1 MRKVRSWVGTEMK
14 RELNFTAC
22 GMGRVFGIWSNVRIR
37 YLNRLYY
44 IRGGNGYYTVGGVK
58 RQFQTN
64 HFYYL
69 PWTVDYSLSQNAPD
83 PLDHIFIDF
92 TKSTHRSFRDIIDLT
107 SLNDIHHLHIAAFL
121 CSMTESLSEQYSSDF
136 WLIPEHSLS
145 YQAYKDMMESCMGAL
160 VFDLEQKYSQPVSCD
175 NENIYL
181 AVSYIHEHY
190 MEDLNISTLAALACL
205 NEKYFINKFKTIIGQ
220 TPYQY
225 IQSVRYDMA
234 MTLNAYGIPLNQ
246 AAEQVGFSSPSAV
259 YRMRKKSAQSS

>member
-1 MRKVRSWVGTEMK
+1 
-14 RELNFTAC
+14 
-22 GMGRVFGIWSNVRIR
+22 
-37 YLNRLYY
+37 
-44 IRGGNGYYTVGGVK
+44 
-58 RQFQTN
+58 
-64 HFYYL
+64 
-69 PWTVDYSLSQNAPD
+69 
-83 PLDHIFIDF
+83 
-92 TKSTHRSFRDIIDLT
+92 
-107 SLNDIHHLHIAAFL
+107 
-121 CSMTESLSEQYSSDF
+121 
-136 WLIPEHSLS
+136 
-145 YQAYKDMMESCMGAL
+145 MESCMGAL

-205 NEKYFINKFKTIIGQ
+205 NEKYFIKKFKTIIGQ

-259 YRMRKKSAQSS
+259 YRMRKKTAQSS